1 MKRIILIALALG
13 LVAACKKKK
22 DDEPEET
29 VTPAVAT
36 PQPVAPPIRIPADAD
51 GLLYA
56 YRTQKS
62 SSYSTYVGDAAAFFY
77 TAPGNYVLVD
87 GGTVKCNDSILVK
100 QSSGSY
106 LYYGKLVTAQPYS
119 GIDYNAGHT
128 WTVSGAGSV
137 PGFTFS
143 NTTFPTNAALTS
155 GTLITKSSPYTCTFA
170 SPLNADSVV
179 VQLICDSVQQ
189 KKTVAAS
196 SGTCNFTAAEV
207 DAVKKQGTTN
217 FTYLNLISYRLQL
230 NAVSTKKY
238 YIVGSIT
245 ATTRVNIN

>member
-1 MKRIILIALALG
+1 MKKIILIALTL
-13 LVAACKKKK
+13 LMFAACKKKK
-22 DDEPEET
+22 DGGEEET
-29 VTPAVAT
+29 VPPAVGT
-36 PQPVAPPIRIPADAD
+36 PQPVAPPIRIPLDAD

-77 TAPGNYVLVD
+77 TAPGNYILID
-87 GGTVKCNDSILVK
+87 GGTVKCNDSVLVK

-106 LYYGKLVTAQPYS
+106 LYYGKLVSTQAYS
-119 GIDYNAGHT
+119 GIDYSAGHI

-137 PGFTFS
+137 PGFTFTNS
-143 NTTFPTNAALTS
+143 TFPTNAALTS
-155 GTLITKSSPYTCTFA
+155 STLIAKSNPYNCTFA

-179 VQLICDSVQQ
+179 VQLICDSIQQ

-196 SGTCNFTAAEV
+196 TGSCSFSAAEI
-207 DAVKKQGTTN
+207 DAVEKQGSTN
-217 FTYLNLISYRLQL
+217 YTYLNLISYKLQP
-230 NAVSTKKY
+230 NTVAAKKY

-245 ATTRVNIN
+245 ATTRVNIY